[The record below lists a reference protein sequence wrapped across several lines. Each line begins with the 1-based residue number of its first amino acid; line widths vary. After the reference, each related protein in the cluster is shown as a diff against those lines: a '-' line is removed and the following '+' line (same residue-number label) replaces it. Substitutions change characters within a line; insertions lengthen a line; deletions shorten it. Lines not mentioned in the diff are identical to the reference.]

1 MHFIVHVLEVTE
13 KQVGPFSNRF
23 HNLRLRVTARIH
35 RRMYIQG
42 STSIQQSQKKVRLH
56 QRFASGERNTTA
68 GLVVEYDIPFN
79 FGHDLA
85 NGRFPPDD
93 LPGTGQTDIH
103 ASAAEHTFLH
113 VCYRTV
119 FNKRNRLM
127 WTRLCTL
134 TASDTSALT
143 KAEFDISL
151 PAFRIMTPQAL
162 QRTTF
167 EKHCSTDSRAIMYG
181 VPLDIEY
188 KSFCI

>member
-1 MHFIVHVLEVTE
+1 L
-13 KQVGPFSNRF
+13 
-23 HNLRLRVTARIH
+23 
-35 RRMYIQG
+35 
-42 STSIQQSQKKVRLH
+42 IQQGQKKVRLH
-56 QRFASGERNTTA
+56 QRFAAGERNA
-68 GLVVEYDIPFN
+68 AARLIVEYNIPFN

-85 NGRFPPDD
+85 NGRLPPDN
-93 LPGTGQTDIH
+93 LPGAGQTNIH
-103 ASAAEHTFLH
+103 TSAAEHAFLRI
-113 VCYRTV
+113 CYKMV

-127 WTRLCTL
+127 WTHLYAL
-134 TASDTSALT
+134 TTSDTSALA

-188 KSFCI
+188 KSLCL